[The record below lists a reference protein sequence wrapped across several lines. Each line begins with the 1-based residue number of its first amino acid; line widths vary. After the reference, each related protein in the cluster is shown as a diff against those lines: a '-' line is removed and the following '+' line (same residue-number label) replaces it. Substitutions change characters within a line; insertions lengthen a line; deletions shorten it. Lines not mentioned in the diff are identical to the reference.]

1 MAHEQKAPE
10 AISAP
15 AMFSSALL
23 AFTAGAV
30 DTIGFVGLDGF
41 FPSHITGNLVLLGAS
56 LTGDQAGAYI
66 AKLLA
71 IPVFMLAVGA
81 TTLVQTRLG
90 GPGRSVRRMFG
101 LQAVLLVLFMVV
113 ALGAAPIEDG
123 DAPLAV
129 VASMVGLIAMAI
141 QCTVDKNAL
150 GQRSPTTVMTG
161 NVTLLAL
168 NLVGASPVDTGDSQ
182 GRARARLTKV
192 WPAVVGFALGAGV
205 GAVGYEQMGFQALL
219 LPIGT
224 MIIAARITAAAE

>member
-1 MAHEQKAPE
+1 MVHGQG
-10 AISAP
+10 AP
-15 AMFSSALL
+15 AGVSAMAMGSSALL

-81 TTLVQTRLG
+81 TTLVQARLG
-90 GPGRSVRRMFG
+90 GPGRSVRRLFG
-101 LQAVLLVLFMVV
+101 LQAVLLAVFMVV

-129 VASMVGLIAMAI
+129 LASMVGLIAMAI

-168 NLVGASPVDTGDSQ
+168 SLVGASPADTGDSPE
-182 GRARARLTKV
+182 RARAKLTKV
-192 WPAVVGFALGAGV
+192 WPAVVGFALGAGA
-205 GAVGYEQMGFQALL
+205 GAVGYEHIGFQALL

-224 MIIAARITAAAE
+224 MIVAARITTGPE